1 MSHTLSHL
9 FSQYVLL
16 FMIFSILGW
25 IMEVVLKCIEFHRF
39 INRGFLIG
47 PYCPIYGA
55 GAVLVTM
62 MVNLFAREEAGF
74 VDAFFISFVFC
85 GALEYFASW
94 FLEKVYNARWWDY
107 SHRPMNLEGRVWI
120 GNLVLF
126 GFGGDI
132 ISLFFAP
139 AIFSAADRMNPTLLH
154 VICIAFLGILAA
166 DVLTSHFVT
175 NAVRTAGNKM
185 PGDNTEEITK
195 EIRRFLHEKSLL
207 HRRLLDAFP
216 AMQIRNK
223 AITRRLRHDRQLLAQ
238 KVKEERKRLY
248 DRYIN

>member
-1 MSHTLSHL
+1 MNHTLSHL
-9 FSQYVLL
+9 FFQYVLL
-16 FMIFSILGW
+16 VMIFSILGW
-25 IMEVVLKCIEFHRF
+25 SMEVILKYIEFHRF

-62 MVNLFAREEAGF
+62 MVHLFSREDAGY

-85 GALEYFASW
+85 GALEYFVSW
-94 FLEKVYNARWWDY
+94 FLEKVYHARWWDY
-107 SHRPMNLEGRVWI
+107 SHRPMNLEGRIWI

-126 GFGGDI
+126 GLGGDI

-139 AIFSAADRMNPTLLH
+139 AIFSAADHMNPTLLH
-154 VICIAFLGILAA
+154 VICIVFLCILAS
-166 DVLTSHFVT
+166 DVVTSHFVT

-185 PGDNTEEITK
+185 IGDNTEEITK
-195 EIRRFLHEKSLL
+195 EIRRFLHDKSFL

-223 AITRRLRHDRQLLAQ
+223 AITQRLRHERQLLVQ
-238 KVKEERKRLY
+238 KVEEEKKRFY
-248 DRYIN
+248 DRYLN